1 MGAVALGF
9 RWTLAAL
16 SSRRLSPAYHDSV
29 SHPRSS
35 NRTCGSPASG
45 FPTGF
50 TLRHTSNDNF
60 QLMPA
65 TTTCAEFRLRLEVK
79 LSLESPNF
87 FGVCRPMANHLI
99 LSPSKAYQKQGPF
112 PPPALPGFTGRT
124 ALSDSRPGQRLMR
137 RCGSRPRTRDGPPTV
152 LKPPS

>member
-1 MGAVALGF
+1 MKKGRPVESRTGAVALGF
-9 RWTLAAL
+9 RWSLASL

-99 LSPSKAYQKQGPF
+99 LFPSKSVPEA
-112 PPPALPGFTGRT
+112 R
-124 ALSDSRPGQRLMR
+124 ALSSTGITRPQR
-137 RCGSRPRTRDGPPTV
+137 SYGP
-152 LKPPS
+152 LRLPP

>member
-1 MGAVALGF
+1 VALGF
-9 RWTLAAL
+9 RWPLASL

-65 TTTCAEFRLRLEVK
+65 TTICAEFRLRLEVK

-87 FGVCRPMANHLI
+87 LVFAGPWPITSSCLRQ
-99 LSPSKAYQKQGPF
+99 KAYQKQGPF
-112 PPPALPGFTGRT
+112 PPPALPGLNGCMT
-124 ALSDSRPGQRLMR
+124 LSDSRPDQRL
-137 RCGSRPRTRDGPPTV
+137 
-152 LKPPS
+152 